1 MTTWLQHV
9 KQVHASGSTS
19 FKDSLK
25 RASASWKK
33 TKGKAASKSE
43 KAEPQAEKPKR
54 KRRRKKKAAADE
66 EKTSTAA
73 PEEAAPKKKTPK
85 EEGYAARTR
94 RCLQE
99 CRQSQPVKLINIFS
113 YCRKHLRYASLRR
126 WRRRRV
132 TPYARVRP
140 RSVCTVLVDLV
151 RLRLR

>member
-54 KRRRKKKAAADE
+54 KRRRKKKAEKAAADE

-73 PEEAAPKKKTPK
+73 PEEAAPKKK
-85 EEGYAARTR
+85 
-94 RCLQE
+94 
-99 CRQSQPVKLINIFS
+99 
-113 YCRKHLRYASLRR
+113 
-126 WRRRRV
+126 RRRKR
-132 TPYARVRP
+132 ARP
-140 RSVCTVLVDLV
+140 RIPAAAYKSVDSRNL
-151 RLRLR
+151 